1 MHFKEPEYTLTMVI
15 IPAAIIAIFLGVWF
29 VQRERTI
36 GAVAIIVSFSASNM
50 VPSSYSIAF

>member
-1 MHFKEPEYTLTMVI
+1 MLI